1 MTQDLKVLVKRFLK
15 KGVQV
20 VIETNRIARDD
31 GLEKYASYIER
42 IKTEVVNKGHTRTY
56 LIPILCHVFSTI
68 DLSQFN
74 LIL

>member
-42 IKTEVVNKGHTRTY
+42 IKTEVVNKGHTY
-56 LIPILCHVFSTI
+56 
-68 DLSQFN
+68 
-74 LIL
+74 